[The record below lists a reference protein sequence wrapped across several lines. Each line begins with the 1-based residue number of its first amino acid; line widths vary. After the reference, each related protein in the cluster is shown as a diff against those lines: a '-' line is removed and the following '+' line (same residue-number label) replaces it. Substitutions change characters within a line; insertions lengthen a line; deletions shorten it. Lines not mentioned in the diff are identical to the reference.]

1 MKSSYVSGL
10 VAFLL
15 IWVVTGMAAA
25 DCPVCPD
32 TSASACRRWGS
43 ARAKFL
49 WASGES
55 PSSGITLT
63 AGSCGQGGESATGY
77 IMLHTDTHNAICNG
91 RTVCDDGLVTQATI
105 AMIRVTGDQKAFQD
119 TLGGITFKGDR
130 LTSDNIDYIST
141 SVSLTDCDYVLP
153 LSSVSRAR
161 IKVSASVGQYDAK
174 YDNSKFNIVV
184 KFYEVLSGSAGPDR
198 YSLLTTTTGTITVK
212 TNNSRDVDPIAF
224 KPDLRDGSGMAGMKE
239 IVRNYS
245 EQGGQN
251 QWMINYRYQSGEFGG
266 CESQEG
272 WCRLWPHGAVNES
285 KYPIPYSETFYRVK
299 YPGWENSVQGQ
310 PPYAAQAGWS
320 YESSGNRLVYDM
332 GNLGKM
338 VYHLQ
343 TASDGTV
350 RLRTV
355 ERCAESQTAGQGM
368 VQWTVAYDEQDR
380 IRYIHNASYADP
392 NNPPDPNSITHA
404 TQCYVYD
411 YTTGSATP
419 SISYQ
424 SRPTTSASWQT
435 DRQWQLEFD
444 DAGRAV
450 KFQGGCG
457 SCSGTGSF
465 EHIAYHPDYE
475 DTIIR
480 KMNADGDILV
490 ENDYEEIEFGQY
502 EPAGWMYIFDGDFEQ
517 QNVPAGQCATFVY
530 QPFGWEC
537 DSQSIAAQICDPNT
551 SSQYLEINGD
561 TLYQEL
567 YPVMPNTHYRLDIRI
582 RAHVGQSL
590 SNAVVSL
597 SAVREGSSP
606 VELGVIALADMDM
619 QEGDWEPNSLEWDS
633 KEYPELVDFSNPYR
647 LKIELTGNYVDM
659 DTVKLSASLW
669 VGGNTK
675 PLIKEQKVW
684 AEGQANPVTALKRA
698 FTADRQADLYQVV
711 ERRYIQPG
719 SNACRVA
726 VVDYAD
732 DSFTTVVKKT
742 EFANLGTSTT
752 LPTGDSFVTTFGG
765 DDPTRIY
772 TTLAPNGKRADVQ
785 MYEHG
790 NLIESYILNTDND
803 ANSLRELYEYEDLGD
818 TGEWKLKKYTNAR
831 GGVTEYEYYWND
843 VQWRGLLKKQTNPNT
858 PAGRQV
864 TEFVYDGARRVIRQT
879 QKLDAERTIVTQYT
893 YNPNTGYLD
902 AVSVNGVSSQY
913 YYNSFGQV
921 IRQVD
926 PDGVVTGKSYG
937 TGGEVVSE
945 FVVSANTADPN
956 SVDTSLTLIS
966 QTRYIYTANGQIERV
981 GKYKA
986 EGEFAY
992 QTDMTSPNWIVTK
1005 HEYTPDGRQKKVI
1018 EDFGTGRTNL
1028 TTEYFYNLQGE
1039 IEKVLY
1045 PTGKWVKTV
1054 RDGRGLVKEEYV
1066 GHETD
1071 TVVMESFYEYDANGN
1086 LQWQKNP
1093 DGTEVHYT
1101 FDNFDRI
1108 KRVYQG
1114 SLSGPYTERFYSAAG
1129 DVEREIACEA
1139 DGTVLSDRRMEYDA
1153 LGNLKAERLCAEP
1166 DTLDNA
1172 NDLVTHFVYDLA
1184 GNLRFEI
1191 KAGLTN
1197 ADPNGTP
1204 VESDVVT
1211 ELQYDHNGRRIL
1223 TLDPRGIQS
1232 SADYTVG
1239 GRIKETVSP
1248 IDPSDP
1254 NAFISDYHYD
1264 PYGRLEKTVNPLG
1277 DYTVT
1282 VYNSLNQVIL
1292 QTVFDCNSTLDPADD
1307 FAVRQSRIEYN
1318 NLGNVVRQAV
1328 MADPASEADITLG
1341 VDLVSDTVYDPNG
1354 TGQVWQQK
1362 TYVGTAATPAV
1373 TTFSYDAIG
1382 RLRKTVDPEGNEETL
1397 IYYTL
1402 NDGNPSQVKQIEQK
1416 QVDSEDTQN
1425 AYTITTFLE
1434 YDDFGRLYKRILDE
1448 NGNGV
1453 KDTGDPVTI
1462 FTYDGMGRLS
1472 TETANDGVATFAD
1485 YDGFG
1490 NVKTKVDDYG
1500 TGTENRTTEFVYNRL
1515 NQQWQ
1520 ILAFDPNDTTQD
1532 VDIQVTEYTFDK
1544 NGNVTHIIYPDE
1556 KSVEYVYNLLNKV
1569 DTEIQRNGTEIYY
1582 WYDWAG
1588 NLRFESDDPDGPDS
1602 TGVPGLL
1609 TEFRYNAAGN
1619 LVYASKWMEWD
1630 EISESIFTYNGFGAR
1645 TGETVRYDGDFT
1657 QTTTWA
1663 YDGSGNRLTQ
1673 THGQTVLTAAHDG
1686 LGRIK
1691 TLDRDNDPIVSYAYM
1706 GSRTKS
1712 ISYPEPGVVQ
1722 AFGHDALGRVEQIRS
1737 TEGVDQT
1744 ILDFIYTYDE
1754 VGNRNTVKYNHLSVP
1769 VWDRYYYDTLNRL
1782 WKVEYAQSSGFALA
1796 GGSSLSELAVVAAEW
1811 LECECDFTQAANR
1824 AYQAMNNRKHRL
1836 KESIEQNGLDAM
1848 VQSHPVPFERW
1859 LVKTETDLNAPIYS
1873 LVEFGESKANY
1884 RTETC
1889 TDEAGNI
1896 IARILWDSSDRMIVF
1911 AMYPASGGTVIV
1923 STAYDKEGNV
1933 ISKIFTTLDKDGNII
1948 EIIDMLAYQEQQD
1961 IIAEFRQ
1968 SLPLSASM
1976 SLDGG
1981 GMVMMSSTPE
1991 APSARLDEFGYD
2003 HLGNRTTVYL
2013 NKGVMAQETQEYSHN
2028 SVNQYSTINSTILG
2042 LPLDTVVEYDDN
2054 GNLAVDKVGGVYSY
2068 DYRNRLAK
2076 VEDYDSNVIAEYAFD
2091 ALGRRIRKTVDSVT
2105 TYFFYDPQGRVI
2117 AEYENNS
2124 LGREFVYGNGYNEVL
2139 GMFLAEHGGSDEDRQ
2154 DFLEFCEAWFSEPN
2168 DSNWDSRF
2176 DVVADSLIN
2185 LKDFGYFASLW
2196 DMPSNNETRFYYLRD
2211 ALGSVRGIIGGRF
2224 NREEDRE
2231 FYNYDVYGSSTDT
2244 SAVGNPFRFAGYRY
2258 DAETGLYHT
2267 PGRAYDPET
2276 GRWLQFDPIDY
2287 ADSWNLY
2294 EYVMSNP
2301 LNYVDPF
2308 GLYGNKWYE
2317 KLLENTKDAAV
2328 FVGASIYY
2336 LPSAYWETGTSG
2348 EQISSWC
2355 GCVDTM
2361 TDTVNPFGGGT
2372 GFGPQYGQDQAYGQ
2386 GQQVGFAAGF
2396 TMNAVVMVAGVHGT
2410 VVGLQQLASAGGCLM
2425 QLAQIQTTAGTVVNV
2440 VVVNGQAAVATAEML
2455 AGLGVTAASAKNMAD
2470 VKQQCNSKCDSK
2482 TPQPEKPTT
2491 KNPHGSK
2498 GKPDHQNKV
2507 QELKEK
2513 ALEEAKPGERV
2524 RVEEK
2529 IRNPNSN
2536 RRPDVQITDKTGQ
2549 TRKIY
2554 EAERHPTYKRNQ
2566 LRETEYDRLGVEH
2579 ETHGLD

>member
-25 DCPVCPD
+25 DCPTCPD

-55 PSSGITLT
+55 PSAGITLT

-91 RTVCDDGLVTQATI
+91 RTTCDDGLGQQGTI
-105 AMIRVTGDQKAFQD
+105 AIIRVTGNQKAFQN
-119 TLGGITFKGDR
+119 TLGGIAFKGDM
-130 LTSDNIDYIST
+130 LTSDHKDYIST
-141 SVSLTDCDYVLP
+141 GVLLADCDYALP
-153 LSSVSRAR
+153 LSSVSGSR
-161 IKVSASVGQYDAK
+161 IKVSASVGQCDAE
-174 YDNSKFNIVV
+174 YNNSKFNIIV
-184 KFYEVLSGSAGPDR
+184 KFYEVLRGSTGPDR

-224 KPDLRDGSGMAGMKE
+224 RPDLRDGSGMAGMKS

-245 EQGGQN
+245 ENGGQSE
-251 QWMINYRYQSGEFGG
+251 WMLNYRYQSGEFGG

-272 WCRLWPHGAVNES
+272 WCGPWGWADDGYNPLIRAT
-285 KYPIPYSETFYRVK
+285 ETFYRVK
-299 YPGWENSVQGQ
+299 YPGWEHSVQGQ
-310 PPYAAQAGWS
+310 PPYAAQAGWN
-320 YESSGNRLVYDM
+320 YESSGSYAAPQMLFAGLSGQSAPSSGSRLVYEMND
-332 GNLGKM
+332 LGRM

-343 TASDGTV
+343 TAPNGTT

-355 ERCAESQTAGQGM
+355 ERCAPGQSAGQGT
-368 VQWTVAYDEQDR
+368 VQWTVAYDVQDR
-380 IRYIHNASYADP
+380 IKYIHNASYADP
-392 NNPPDPNSITHA
+392 NNPPDPNNITHA

-424 SRPTTSASWQT
+424 SRPTIFDTWPNEPE
-435 DRQWQLEFD
+435 RQWELEFD
-444 DAGRAV
+444 DQGRAV

-480 KMNADGDILV
+480 KMNADGVILV

-517 QNVPAGQCATFVY
+517 QDVAVYACDPFVN
-530 QPFGWEC
+530 QVFGW
-537 DSQSIAAQICDPNT
+537 QSINYDITANICDPNIG
-551 SSQYLEINGD
+551 SQYLEINGD

-567 YPVMPNTHYRLDIRI
+567 YPVMPNTRYRLDIRI

-590 SNAVVSL
+590 SNAVVTL
-597 SAVREGSSP
+597 YAVRGGLSE
-606 VELGVIALADMDM
+606 ELDVIALADGNM
-619 QEGDWEPNSLEWDS
+619 QEGVWVLHSLEWDS
-633 KEYPELVDFSNPYR
+633 KEYPELVDFFNPYR
-647 LKIELTGNYVDM
+647 LKIELNGDKVDM
-659 DTVKLSASLW
+659 DAVKLSGSLW

-684 AEGQANPVTALKRA
+684 AAGQANPVTALKRA

-726 VVDYAD
+726 VVDYKD

-765 DDPTRIY
+765 DDPNRIY
-772 TTLAPNGKRADVQ
+772 TTLSPNGKRADVQ

-803 ANSLRELYEYEDLGD
+803 ANSLRELYEYEDLGGD
-818 TGEWKLKKYTNAR
+818 TGEWKLKKHTNAR
-831 GGVTEYEYYWND
+831 GGVTEYEYYRND
-843 VQWRGLLKKQTNPNT
+843 LQWRGLLKKQTDPNT

-864 TEFVYDGARRVIRQT
+864 TEYVYDGARRVIRQT
-879 QKLDAERTIVTQYT
+879 QKLDAERTIVTQYI
-893 YNPNTGYLD
+893 YNPNTGTLD
-902 AVSVNGVSSQY
+902 AVSINGAKTGY
-913 YYNSFGQV
+913 YYNTFGQV

-956 SVDTSLTLIS
+956 GVDTSLTLIS
-966 QTRYIYTANGQIERV
+966 QTRTIYTANGQIERV
-981 GKYKA
+981 GKYKSD
-986 EGEFAY
+986 EEFAY

-1005 HEYTPDGRQKKVI
+1005 YEYTPDGRQKKVI
-1018 EDFGTGRTNL
+1018 EDYGTGRMNL

-1054 RDGRGLVKEEYV
+1054 RDGRGLVILEET
-1066 GHETD
+1066 GHSAD
-1071 TVVMESFYEYDANGN
+1071 TVVMQSAFDYDDNGN
-1086 LQWQKNP
+1086 LRWQKNP

-1129 DVEREIACEA
+1129 DVERQIACEA
-1139 DGTVLSDRRMEYDA
+1139 DGTVLSDHRMEYDA

-1172 NDLVTHFVYDLA
+1172 NDLVTHFMYDLA

-1191 KAGLTN
+1191 KAGLSNT
-1197 ADPNGTP
+1197 DPNGLAA
-1204 VESDVVT
+1204 ESDVVT
-1211 ELQYDHNGRRIL
+1211 EFRYDSHGRRVL
-1223 TLDPRGIQS
+1223 TIDPRGIQS

-1254 NAFISDYHYD
+1254 NAFISDFHHD
-1264 PYGRLEKTVNPLG
+1264 PYGRLGKTVNPLG

-1282 VYNSLNQVIL
+1282 VYNSLNQVIR

-1318 NLGNVVRQAV
+1318 NLGNVTRQAV

-1354 TGQVWQQK
+1354 TGLVWQQK

-1382 RLRKTVDPEGNEETL
+1382 RLRKTVDPEGNEEIIT
-1397 IYYTL
+1397 YYSL
-1402 NDGNPSQVKQIEQK
+1402 NDGNPSRVKQIEQK

-1472 TETANDGVATFAD
+1472 TETANDGVVTFTE

-1490 NVKTKVDDYG
+1490 NVKTKIDDY
-1500 TGTENRTTEFVYNRL
+1500 GTENRTTEFVYNRL
-1515 NQQWQ
+1515 NQQWK
-1520 ILAFDPNDTTQD
+1520 ILAYDPNDTTQD
-1532 VDIQVTEYTFDK
+1532 VDIQVTEYAYDF
-1544 NGNVTHIIYPDE
+1544 NGNVTKIIYPDD

-1569 DTEIQRNGTEIYY
+1569 DTEIQRNGTEIYF

-1630 EISESIFTYNGFGAR
+1630 EISESILTYNGFGAR

-1657 QTTTWA
+1657 QTTTWT

-1673 THGQTVLTAAHDG
+1673 THGQTVLAAAHDG
-1686 LGRIK
+1686 VGRIK
-1691 TLDRDNDPIVSYAYM
+1691 TLDRGNDQIVSYTYM
-1706 GSRTKS
+1706 GSRTKL
-1712 ISYPEPGVVQ
+1712 IHYLEPGVVQ

-1744 ILDFIYTYDE
+1744 ILDFIYTYDD
-1754 VGNRNTVKYNHLSVP
+1754 VGNRNTVKYNHLPSP

-1796 GGSSLSELAVVAAEW
+1796 GGSSLSELAVIAAEW

-1824 AYQAMNNRKHRL
+1824 AYQAMNNKKQRL
-1836 KESIEQNGLDAM
+1836 KESIEQGGLDAM
-1848 VQSHPVPFERW
+1848 VRSHPVPFEHW
-1859 LVKTETDLNAPIYS
+1859 IVKTETDMDAPIYA
-1873 LVEFGESKANY
+1873 LVELGESKYNY

-1889 TDEAGNI
+1889 TDENDTV
-1896 IARILWDSSDRMIVF
+1896 IARIVWDSQERMVLF
-1911 AMYPASGGTVIV
+1911 AMYPAGGGTVVI
-1923 STAYDKEGNV
+1923 STTYDKAEN
-1933 ISKIFTTLDKDGNII
+1933 ISSKILTVLDKNGTIV
-1948 EIIDMLAYQEQQD
+1948 ELVDMLAYQAQQELEQKQQ
-1961 IIAEFRQ
+1961 AFLESRT
-1968 SLPLSASM
+1968 
-1976 SLDGG
+1976 LDDGD
-1981 GMVMMSSTPE
+1981 MTMMAMSSPE

-2013 NKGVMAQETQEYSHN
+2013 NKGVMAQETQVYAHN
-2028 SVNQYSTINSTILG
+2028 SVNQYSTIESTILG
-2042 LPLDTVVEYDDN
+2042 MPMNHTVAYDDN
-2054 GNLAVDKVGGVYSY
+2054 GNLAVDKNYNSFSY
-2068 DYRNRLAK
+2068 DYRNRLNK
-2076 VEDYDSNVIAEYAFD
+2076 VEDYESNVVAEYAFD
-2091 ALGRRIRKTVDSVT
+2091 ALGRRISKTVDSVT
-2105 TYFFYDPQGRVI
+2105 TYFIYDPQGRVI
-2117 AEYENNS
+2117 AEYEGS
-2124 LGREFVYGNGYNEVL
+2124 TPTLAREFVYGNGFSEVL
-2139 GMFLAEHGGSDEDRQ
+2139 AMFTPYHAGDPDDWD
-2154 DFLEFCEAWFSEPN
+2154 DFIELVEAWLCVDPN
-2168 DSNWDSRF
+2168 DACYNGTYDHNNDDIVNF
-2176 DVVADSLIN
+2176 E
-2185 LKDFGYFASLW
+2185 DFAYFAGIW
-2196 DMPSNNETRFYYLRD
+2196 DIPSNKESDWYYLRD
-2211 ALGSVRGIIGGRF
+2211 ALGSVRGLVGGRF
-2224 NREEDRE
+2224 NWESDRE
-2231 FYNYDVYGSSTDT
+2231 FYNYDIYGESTDT
-2244 SAVGNPFRFAGYRY
+2244 SASGNPFRFAGYRY

-2267 PGRAYDPET
+2267 PNRTYCSQT
-2276 GRWLQFDPIDY
+2276 GRWLQPDPIGY

-2294 EYVMSNP
+2294 EYVQNNP
-2301 LNYVDPF
+2301 INYTDPF
-2308 GLYGNKWYE
+2308 GLAKNLSRKIAELIALRAGRGFSVPHNIYNRFRQNYDLQDELNEMSSSIGEDFFRFYADAVNLNKSTLYANVGKWTVIQLPPPKPIKREWRTGLVGTFPGLNFWLHEAHDIRANGKFEAKVDCLNTILIRKIDVKYEWYDQIDANSYRELSNSGNWESNDFAHWEAGWDILGDKI
-2317 KLLENTKDAAV
+2317 L
-2328 FVGASIYY
+2328 GASFYVTIK
-2336 LPSAYWETGTSG
+2336 WNHQVDDETD
-2348 EQISSWC
+2348 ISNYIRQR
-2355 GCVDTM
+2355 GD
-2361 TDTVNPFGGGT
+2361 
-2372 GFGPQYGQDQAYGQ
+2372 
-2386 GQQVGFAAGF
+2386 
-2396 TMNAVVMVAGVHGT
+2396 
-2410 VVGLQQLASAGGCLM
+2410 
-2425 QLAQIQTTAGTVVNV
+2425 AQ
-2440 VVVNGQAAVATAEML
+2440 
-2455 AGLGVTAASAKNMAD
+2455 
-2470 VKQQCNSKCDSK
+2470 
-2482 TPQPEKPTT
+2482 
-2491 KNPHGSK
+2491 
-2498 GKPDHQNKV
+2498 
-2507 QELKEK
+2507 
-2513 ALEEAKPGERV
+2513 
-2524 RVEEK
+2524 
-2529 IRNPNSN
+2529 
-2536 RRPDVQITDKTGQ
+2536 
-2549 TRKIY
+2549 
-2554 EAERHPTYKRNQ
+2554 
-2566 LRETEYDRLGVEH
+2566 
-2579 ETHGLD
+2579 

>member
-1 MKSSYVSGL
+1 
-10 VAFLL
+10 
-15 IWVVTGMAAA
+15 
-25 DCPVCPD
+25 
-32 TSASACRRWGS
+32 
-43 ARAKFL
+43 
-49 WASGES
+49 
-55 PSSGITLT
+55 
-63 AGSCGQGGESATGY
+63 
-77 IMLHTDTHNAICNG
+77 MLHTDAHSAVCNG

-130 LTSDNIDYIST
+130 LTSDNMDYIST

-153 LSSVSRAR
+153 LSSVSSAR
-161 IKVSASVGQYDAK
+161 IKVSASVGQCDVEYN
-174 YDNSKFNIVV
+174 NSKFNIIV
-184 KFYEVLSGSAGPDR
+184 KFYEVLRGSTGPDR

-224 KPDLRDGSGMAGMKE
+224 RPDLRDGSGMAGMKP

-299 YPGWENSVQGQ
+299 YPGWQNPVQGQ
-310 PPYAAQAGWS
+310 PPYAAQAGWN
-320 YESSGNRLVYDM
+320 YESSGGSAAPQMLFAGLSEQSAPPSGTRLVYEMND
-332 GNLGKM
+332 LGRM

-343 TASDGTV
+343 TAPNGTV

-355 ERCAESQTAGQGM
+355 ERCTPSQAAGEGT
-368 VQWTVAYDEQDR
+368 VQWTVAYDEQGR
-380 IRYIHNASYADP
+380 IRFIHNASYADP

-424 SRPTTSASWQT
+424 SRPTIFDTWPNEPE
-435 DRQWQLEFD
+435 RQWELEFD
-444 DAGRAV
+444 DQGRAV

-480 KMNADGDILV
+480 KMNADGVVLI
-490 ENDYEEIEFGQY
+490 ENDYEELEFGQY

-517 QNVPAGQCATFVY
+517 QEVAAHDCDLFESQL
-530 QPFGWEC
+530 FGWKC
-537 DSQSIAAQICDPNT
+537 DSPSVAAQICDPNLG
-551 SSQYLEINGD
+551 SQYLEINED

-567 YPVMPNTHYRLDIRI
+567 YPVMPNTRYRLDIRI
-582 RAHVGQSL
+582 RAHVAQQNSYAFVKL
-590 SNAVVSL
+590 Y
-597 SAVREGSSP
+597 AVRDGSSP
-606 VELGVIALADMDM
+606 VELGESIALADVNM
-619 QEGDWEPNSLEWDS
+619 QEGIWVPYSMEWDS
-633 KEYPELVDFSNPYR
+633 KEHPELIDFFNPYR
-647 LKIELTGNYVDM
+647 LKIELTGDKVDM
-659 DTVKLSASLW
+659 DAVKLSSSLW

-698 FTADRQADLYQVV
+698 FTADRQSDLYQVV
-711 ERRYIQPG
+711 ERRYVQTG

-732 DSFTTVVKKT
+732 DSFSTVVKRT
-742 EFANLGTSTT
+742 EYANLGTSTT

-765 DDPTRIY
+765 DDPNRIY
-772 TTLAPNGKRADVQ
+772 TTLSPNGKRADVQ
-785 MYEHG
+785 MYEYG
-790 NLIESYILNTDND
+790 NLIESYIKNTDND

-818 TGEWKLKKYTNAR
+818 TGEWKLKKHINAR

-843 VQWRGLLKKQTNPNT
+843 VQWRGLLKKQTDPNT

-864 TEFVYDGARRVIRQT
+864 TEYVYDGARRVIRQT
-879 QKLDAERTIVTQYT
+879 QKLDAERTIVTQYI

-956 SVDTSLTLIS
+956 GVDTGLTLIS
-966 QTRYIYTANGQIERV
+966 QTRTIYTANGQIELI
-981 GKYKA
+981 GKYKSD
-986 EGEFAY
+986 EEFVY
-992 QTDMTSPNWIVTK
+992 QSDMTTNPANWIVTK
-1005 HEYTPDGRQKKVI
+1005 NEYAPDGKQKKVI

-1045 PTGKWVKTV
+1045 PTGQWVKTV
-1054 RDGRGLVKEEYV
+1054 RDGRGLVILEET
-1066 GHETD
+1066 GHSTD
-1071 TVVMESFYEYDANGN
+1071 TVVMQSAFDYDANGN

-1172 NDLVTHFVYDLA
+1172 NDLVTHFVYDIA
-1184 GNLRFEI
+1184 GNLRYEI
-1191 KAGLTN
+1191 KAGLSN
-1197 ADPNGTP
+1197 ADPNGHP
-1204 VESDVVT
+1204 AESDVVT
-1211 ELQYDHNGRRIL
+1211 ELRYDNQGRRIL

-1254 NAFISDYHYD
+1254 NAFISDFHHD
-1264 PYGRLEKTVNPLG
+1264 PYGRMEKTVNPLG

-1282 VYNSLNQVIL
+1282 VYNSLNQVIR
-1292 QTVFDCNSTLDPADD
+1292 QTVYDCNSTLDPADD
-1307 FAVRQSRIEYN
+1307 FAVRQSRIEYD
-1318 NLGNVVRQAV
+1318 NLGNVIRQAV
-1328 MADPASEADITLG
+1328 MADPASEDDIVLG
-1341 VDLVSDTVYDPNG
+1341 ADLVSDTVYDPNG
-1354 TGQVWQQK
+1354 TGLVWQQK
-1362 TYVGTAATPAV
+1362 TYIGTAATPAV
-1373 TTFSYDAIG
+1373 TTFSYDDIG
-1382 RLRKTVDPEGNEETL
+1382 RLRKTVDPEGNEEIIT
-1397 IYYTL
+1397 YYSL

-1416 QVDSEDTQN
+1416 QVDSEDSQN
-1425 AYTITTFLE
+1425 AYTVTAFLE
-1434 YDDFGRLYKRILDE
+1434 YDDFGRVYKRILDE
-1448 NGNGV
+1448 DGDGV
-1453 KDTGDPVTI
+1453 KDAGDPVTT
-1462 FTYDGMGRLS
+1462 FTYDGMGRLK
-1472 TETANDGVATFAD
+1472 TETANDGVVAFMN

-1490 NVKTKVDDYG
+1490 NVKTKIDDYG
-1500 TGTENRTTEFVYNRL
+1500 TGTENRTTELVYNRL
-1515 NQQWQ
+1515 NQQWK
-1520 ILAFDPNDTTQD
+1520 ILAYDPNDTTQD
-1532 VDIQVTEYTFDK
+1532 VDIQVTEYEFDK
-1544 NGNVTHIIYPDE
+1544 NGNVTKILYPDE

-1602 TGVPGLL
+1602 TDVPGLL

-1619 LVYASKWMEWD
+1619 LVYAWKGIDLE
-1630 EISESIFTYNGFGAR
+1630 EISESSFTYNGFGAR
-1645 TGETVRYDGDFT
+1645 TSETVRYDGSFA
-1657 QTTTWA
+1657 QTTTWT

-1673 THGQTVLTAAHDG
+1673 THGQTALAAAHDG

-1691 TLDRDNDPIVSYAYM
+1691 TLDRGNDLIVSYTYM
-1706 GSRTKS
+1706 GSRTKT
-1712 ISYPEPGVVQ
+1712 ISYPEPGVLQ
-1722 AFGHDALGRVEQIRS
+1722 SFGHDALGRVEQVRS
-1737 TEGVDQT
+1737 AEGVDQT

-1754 VGNRNTVKYNHLSVP
+1754 VGNRNTVKYNHLYAP

-1824 AYQAMNNRKHRL
+1824 AYQAFNNRKQRL
-1836 KESIEQNGLDAM
+1836 KESIEQNGLEAM

-1873 LVEFGESKANY
+1873 LVEFSESKANY

-1896 IARILWDSSDRMIVF
+1896 IAQIVWDNKDRMVLF
-1911 AMYPASGGTVIV
+1911 AMYPDSGGTVIV

-1933 ISKIFTTLDKDGNII
+1933 ISKIFTTLDKDGNTI
-1948 EIIDMLAYQEQQD
+1948 ETIDMLAYQEQQSLL
-1961 IIAEFRQ
+1961 AESRQ
-1968 SLPLSASM
+1968 SM

-1981 GMVMMSSTPE
+1981 GLVMMSSSPE

-2013 NKGVMAQETQEYSHN
+2013 HKGTMAQETQEYSHN
-2028 SVNQYSTINSTILG
+2028 SVNQYSTIDSTILG
-2042 LPLDTVVEYDDN
+2042 LPLDAVVEYDDN

-2068 DYRNRLAK
+2068 NYRNRLAK
-2076 VEDYDSNVIAEYAFD
+2076 VEGYESNIIAEYAFD
-2091 ALGRRIRKTVDSVT
+2091 ALGRRISKTVDSVT

-2117 AEYENNS
+2117 AEYENET
-2124 LGREFVYGNGYNEVL
+2124 LTKEFVYGNGFNEVL
-2139 GMFLAEHGGSDEDRQ
+2139 AMFTPHNEGNPADWEA
-2154 DFLEFCEAWFSEPN
+2154 FIEFAEAWLCQNPN
-2168 DSNWDSRF
+2168 ACYDAAYDHNSDGKINLADFAYFAGVWDIPSNRESNW
-2176 DVVADSLIN
+2176 
-2185 LKDFGYFASLW
+2185 
-2196 DMPSNNETRFYYLRD
+2196 YYLHD
-2211 ALGSVRGIIGGRF
+2211 ALGSVRGLIGGRF

-2231 FYNYDVYGSSTDT
+2231 FYNYDVYGKSTDT
-2244 SAVGNPFRFAGYRY
+2244 SDVGNPFRFAGYRY
-2258 DAETGLYHT
+2258 DVETGLYHT

-2276 GRWLQFDPIDY
+2276 GRWLSFDPIGP

-2294 EYVMSNP
+2294 EYVMGNP
-2301 LNYVDPF
+2301 VMYYDPL
-2308 GLYGNKWYE
+2308 GLSGQNDCDFPQDSLQVVWPTGPV
-2317 KLLENTKDAAV
+2317 N
-2328 FVGASIYY
+2328 
-2336 LPSAYWETGTSG
+2336 PS
-2348 EQISSWC
+2348 
-2355 GCVDTM
+2355 M
-2361 TDTVNPFGGGT
+2361 DTVRNPNA
-2372 GFGPQYGQDQAYGQ
+2372 PMNYSNQGQ
-2386 GQQVGFAAGF
+2386 GPIYID
-2396 TMNAVVMVAGVHGT
+2396 
-2410 VVGLQQLASAGGCLM
+2410 QLNEGARNKFRHQDSGRFGSRENFRKQATP
-2425 QLAQIQTTAGTVVNV
+2425 QTRSVPGP
-2440 VVVNGQAAVATAEML
+2440 
-2455 AGLGVTAASAKNMAD
+2455 GLGVMIATEFAATQIATYGYSKYVNDLEKMARENLKRMGACYFLKNFEETEVAKNNCKSPERPTVFRFSLRGIKYTVY
-2470 VKQQCNSKCDSK
+2470 VKKDS
-2482 TPQPEKPTT
+2482 
-2491 KNPHGSK
+2491 NACWF
-2498 GKPDHQNKV
+2498 N
-2507 QELKEK
+2507 
-2513 ALEEAKPGERV
+2513 
-2524 RVEEK
+2524 
-2529 IRNPNSN
+2529 
-2536 RRPDVQITDKTGQ
+2536 
-2549 TRKIY
+2549 IY
-2554 EAERHPTYKRNQ
+2554 EHKRKFFFT
-2566 LRETEYDRLGVEH
+2566 LMRSHEIIEEVEKVGKC
-2579 ETHGLD
+2579 EAVSRNVRNYCK